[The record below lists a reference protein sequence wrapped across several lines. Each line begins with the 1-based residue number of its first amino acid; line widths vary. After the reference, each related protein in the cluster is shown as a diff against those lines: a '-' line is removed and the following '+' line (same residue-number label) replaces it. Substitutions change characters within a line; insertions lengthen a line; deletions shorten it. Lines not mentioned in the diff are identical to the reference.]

1 MIIIP
6 KKKWTFETIN
16 IFLKDKNIELLT
28 KDFKNVNDKAQF
40 KDNNCGHIY
49 NRKIDKVISNQTCPL
64 CAIEKN
70 KKRLGEYS
78 KKNGSPRKLNTKIFK
93 EKVAELYDD
102 EYTVLGEYI
111 NSKTGIL
118 IKHNTCGYEWK
129 VLPCHFTGKAKSKCP
144 KCQAIVKGKKHSIAM
159 KGKTPHNKKCHEV
172 FLHELNMIYNEEYIP
187 ISIYENEKTKMT
199 FIHVKCGHS
208 FKASPGKMLN
218 MSASCP
224 YCNKNLSAGAA
235 YVRTILENMNIP
247 YGLEFTFEDLKS
259 VKNKYLRFDF
269 NIFINNKL
277 LLIEVDG
284 NQHDHAVEFYGGE
297 EYFKSLQYNDNL
309 KNQYCK
315 NHNIPLLR
323 IKYADILNAKNLI
336 SNFIRDNFN

>member
-49 NRKIDKVISNQTCPL
+49 NRKINKVISNQTCPL

-118 IKHNTCGYEWK
+118 IKHNICGYEWE
-129 VLPCHFTGKAKSKCP
+129 VLPCHFTGKAKSQCP
-144 KCQAIVKGKKHSIAM
+144 KCQIKTRAAKHSKAM
-159 KGKTPHNKKCHEV
+159 KGNIPHNKRTHEQYIN
-172 FLHELNMIYNEEYIP
+172 ELQKIYGNEYTLLDKYI
-187 ISIYENEKTKMT
+187 NEKTKIRFM
-199 FIHVKCGHS
+199 HNPCGKI
-208 FKASPGKMLN
+208 FTASPEKILN
-218 MSASCP
+218 MITTCP
-224 YCNKNLSAGAA
+224 YCNTNISNGAA
-235 YVRTILENMNIP
+235 YVRTILEHLNLP

-259 VKNKYLRFDF
+259 DKGKYLRFDF
-269 NIFINNKL
+269 NIIVNNKL
-277 LLIEVDG
+277 ALIEVDG
-284 NQHDHAVEFYGGE
+284 LQHEKAVDFYGGD
-297 EYFKSLQYNDNL
+297 EYFNEIQKNDKR
-309 KNQYCK
+309 KNEYCL
-315 NHNIPLLR
+315 NNNIPLLR
-323 IKYADILNAKNLI
+323 IKYKDITDAKKI
-336 SNFIRDNFN
+336 ITNFINYIL